1 MRIDD
6 EQYFIDE
13 KGNKIISLEK
23 GAKASRFHENIA
35 VKYIP
40 SDNLTN
46 IIDYIFINP
55 EGNEI
60 FRLNNIS
67 VASFYSEGL
76 MKVMA
81 DGKYGYINQLGQMVI
96 SPKYDAADNFSE
108 GLAAVLIN
116 GKWGYIDMLGK
127 WVIYPQFMK
136 AKKFSEGLA
145 AVCRDDNWFFINRDG
160 SLAFSAIFLVD
171 RSAYSFDDDGYI
183 FSDGLAGV
191 YVDRQGGYIDK
202 HGQWVIPPQ
211 FQHVFPFNQNLAY
224 VEGIQGNQGAY
235 TTDGWITREGGFVCI
250 WPRQIKSG

>member
-1 MRIDD
+1 
-6 EQYFIDE
+6 
-13 KGNKIISLEK
+13 
-23 GAKASRFHENIA
+23 
-35 VKYIP
+35 
-40 SDNLTN
+40 
-46 IIDYIFINP
+46 
-55 EGNEI
+55 
-60 FRLNNIS
+60 
-67 VASFYSEGL
+67 

-81 DGKYGYINQLGQMVI
+81 DGKYGYINQFGQMVI

-145 AVCRDDNWFFINRDG
+145 AVCGDDNWFFINRDG
-160 SLAFSAIFLVD
+160 SLAFSATFLVD

-183 FSDGLAGV
+183 FSDGFAGV

-250 WPRQIKSG
+250 WPRQIKSR